1 MKGGGGR
8 KSRPYAKVGP
18 KTSEFLRSQTI
29 AFLSKILYYIH
40 RVFREKCF
48 VPFIVPIPRYDIRKK
63 TPRRFKIT
71 KEKSK

>member
-29 AFLSKILYYIH
+29 AFFSKYLYYID
-40 RVFREKCF
+40 RVFQKKCF
-48 VPFIVPIPRYDIRKK
+48 VPFIVPIPRYDIRKT
-63 TPRRFKIT
+63 TPHGV
-71 KEKSK
+71 SK